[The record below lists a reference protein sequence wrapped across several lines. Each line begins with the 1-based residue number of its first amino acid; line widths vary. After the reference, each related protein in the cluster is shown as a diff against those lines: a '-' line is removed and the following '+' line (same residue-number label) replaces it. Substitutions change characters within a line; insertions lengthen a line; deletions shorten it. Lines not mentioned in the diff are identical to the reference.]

1 MLMRAQLFDRER
13 FSHFLAFGK
22 CDVSEQCRIIFWGGS
37 IFVRDEI
44 ETHIFERV
52 EYLYFDGI
60 DPDTICVVRHLDH
73 EREAA

>member
-1 MLMRAQLFDRER
+1 MLF
-13 FSHFLAFGK
+13 FGS
-22 CDVSEQCRIIFWGGS
+22 CEVPEQCRIIFWGGG

-44 ETHIFERV
+44 ETHIFERA
-52 EYLYFDGI
+52 EYLLFDGI